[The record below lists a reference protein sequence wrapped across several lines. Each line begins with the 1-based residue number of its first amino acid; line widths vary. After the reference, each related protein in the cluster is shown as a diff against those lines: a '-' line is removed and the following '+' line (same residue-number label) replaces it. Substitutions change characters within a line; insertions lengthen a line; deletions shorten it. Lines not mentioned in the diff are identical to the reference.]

1 MKTILYRIFVLLL
14 CFFVLPFS
22 FMCCILLFIHVT
34 VVGPVVYVITG
45 KTLKTDYIY
54 KLLDGYC
61 AFVDELQKKGDYEQ
75 EDNSNNEER

>member
-14 CFFVLPFS
+14 CFFELTFCLMFGVLMF
-22 FMCCILLFIHVT
+22 LHVMLI
-34 VVGPVVYVITG
+34 GPVVYIFTG
-45 KTLKTDYIY
+45 KALKTDYIY

-61 AFVDELQKKGDYEQ
+61 EYVDELQKKGNYEQ

>member
-54 KLLDGYC
+54 QLIDGYC
-61 AFVDELQKKGDYEQ
+61 EYVDEL
-75 EDNSNNEER
+75 

>member
-14 CFFVLPFS
+14 CFFELTFCLMCGVLMF
-22 FMCCILLFIHVT
+22 LHVI

-54 KLLDGYC
+54 KLLVGYC
-61 AFVDELQKKGDYEQ
+61 AFVDEFQKKGTYD
-75 EDNSNNEER
+75 